1 MRAGLDFSQLVTFD
15 DGAPDGD
22 ISWALYRLDG
32 TEVAAGAVTPEDGA
46 VSAALVVAGT
56 HNQLAAGTLRNIRE
70 LVWTYTVG
78 GDIRSGRV
86 EYSIEGRVPFPASAR
101 GTREKLGLS
110 PQEFPDDEVDL
121 IGAYWE
127 LLSIAP
133 PTAVATYE
141 NLETADAHLI
151 ADAIEALAGLAVLDT
166 LQVRLAKMESSGTNE
181 YQRGSIDWDK
191 LRAKLQALVARA
203 TDLLNPTEAGGAG
216 GGPLFVLA
224 TISDDFSG

>member
-32 TEVAAGAVTPEDGA
+32 TEVATGAITPEDGA
-46 VSAALVVAGT
+46 VSAVLVVAGT
-56 HNQLAAGTLRNIRE
+56 YNQLSTGTLRNVRE
-70 LVWTYTVG
+70 LAWTYTVG

-86 EYSIEGRVPFPASAR
+86 EYTVEGRVPFPVSPR
-101 GTREKLGLS
+101 GAREKLGVG
-110 PQEFPDDEVDL
+110 PQDLPDDEVDL

-127 LLSIAP
+127 MGSLGP
-133 PTAVATYE
+133 VTAYE
-141 NLETADAHLI
+141 NLETAEAHLI
-151 ADAIEALAGLAVLDT
+151 ADGIEALAALAVLDT
-166 LQVRLAKMESSGTNE
+166 LQIRIAKMESSGTNE

-191 LRAKLQALVARA
+191 LRAKLQAQVARA